1 MRRRSACSKRHW
13 APTVHAAELE
23 LVKLSSTPKEDEKKQ
38 LLRARNQKGNE
49 PVIPGL
55 ELGYLDPSGFT

>member
-38 LLRARNQKGNE
+38 PRRARNQNGDE
-49 PVIPGL
+49 PIIPDL
-55 ELGYLDPSGFT
+55 ELGYPDPSRLT